1 MGYLVEENG
10 DITITQGDSFE
21 LVLNG
26 IPTTQN
32 YKIYF
37 AIQDA
42 ERNPIGQ
49 EIMVESNQESSVVIK
64 VTGNYSNQLTVG
76 DDVKSTNYYYGVK
89 MCSET
94 DNTEDTLLLGNK
106 QMGEQNI
113 IKVFPRKVEG
123 I

>member
-1 MGYLVEENG
+1 MGYTVQENG
-10 DITITQGDSFE
+10 DITVTQGDSFE

>member
-1 MGYLVEENG
+1 MCYTVQENG
-10 DITITQGDSFE
+10 DITVTQGDSFE

>member
-1 MGYLVEENG
+1 MGYTVQENG
-10 DITITQGDSFE
+10 DIIITQGDSFE